1 MANQVIF
8 SGAPSQICNL
18 PAILKGCAVM
28 AVIGGIHLYTSSAFP
43 LQWPV
48 LLAQAGAV
56 SIGVGLPFVKT
67 AFTRIVINTEQIDW
81 SQGVFNRRVSH
92 LKLSRIQGIRSIHP
106 WWMRLFGVGSIIL
119 TTDDLAHPVRR
130 LPGIRNADQ
139 LCKKLDEAIAMHRQ
153 QVNATNTYDS
163 NGPDHAQAR
172 SV

>member
-28 AVIGGIHLYTSSAFP
+28 AVIGGIHLCASNAFP
-43 LQWPV
+43 LQWQV

-56 SIGVGLPFVKT
+56 SIGVALPFVKT
-67 AFTRIVINTEQIDW
+67 AFTRIVINTEQITW
-81 SQGVFNRRVSH
+81 SQGVFNRRVFR
-92 LKLSRIQGIRSIHP
+92 LNLSRIQSVTAIYP
-106 WWMRLFGVGSIIL
+106 WWMRLFGVGSIML
-119 TTDDLAHPVRR
+119 ATDDLAHPVRR

-139 LCKKLDEAIAMHRQ
+139 LRRKLDEAVALQRKQ
-153 QVNATNTYDS
+153 ARATNTYDPHD
-163 NGPDHAQAR
+163 PDHAQVH